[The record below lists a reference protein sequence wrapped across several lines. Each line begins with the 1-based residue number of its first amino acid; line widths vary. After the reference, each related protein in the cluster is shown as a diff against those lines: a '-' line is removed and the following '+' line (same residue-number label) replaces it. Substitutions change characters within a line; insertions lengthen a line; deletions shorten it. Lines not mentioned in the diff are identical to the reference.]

1 MHDRWRRRLVA
12 IQAAY
17 YGITGLWPLVHLASF
32 ELVTGPKIDDW
43 LVHMVGLLAAVLGIV
58 LGLAAARNRVWSAE
72 VVTLAAGSALAFA
85 AIDLWYGVIGR
96 ISSIY
101 LADAVLQFCLVAGLI
116 LTRKTSPEGMNGE
129 G

>member
-1 MHDRWRRRLVA
+1 MHDRWRRRLVGT
-12 IQAAY
+12 QAVY
-17 YGITGLWPLVHLASF
+17 YGITGLWPLVHLTSF

-43 LVHMVGLLAAVLGIV
+43 LVHMVGLLAAVIGIV

-85 AIDLWYGVIGR
+85 AIDLWYGLSGR
-96 ISSIY
+96 ISWIY

-116 LTRKTSPEGMNGE
+116 LTRKTSPRE
-129 G
+129 